1 MPHLGREPVRGAGV
15 GRGPGAGVAR
25 GEKKVDEDSEHTSY
39 SPWQLLPVPAQA
51 PYFVVV
57 V

>member
-1 MPHLGREPVRGAGV
+1 M
-15 GRGPGAGVAR
+15 RGPRGWATR
-25 GEKKVDEDSEHTSY
+25 GEKVGEDSEHTSC

>member
-1 MPHLGREPVRGAGV
+1 M
-15 GRGPGAGVAR
+15 RGPWGWATR
-25 GEKKVDEDSEHTSY
+25 GEKAGEDSEHTSY
-39 SPWQLLPVPAQA
+39 SPWQLLPAQA